1 MSNIFLIP
9 TILRT
14 IISLLHTQ
22 SFFVVRFLISND
34 KNIDHEESIIAI
46 LRKNIAKEFKLNH
59 ANLDNRKLQT
69 KS

>member
-14 IISLLHTQ
+14 IISLLHIE

-59 ANLDNRKLQT
+59 ANLDNRKLHS
-69 KS
+69 K

>member
-14 IISLLHTQ
+14 IISLLHIE

-59 ANLDNRKLQT
+59 ANYRNRKLQT

>member
-34 KNIDHEESIIAI
+34 KIIYHEESIIAI
-46 LRKNIAKEFKLNH
+46 SRKNIAKEFKLNH
-59 ANLDNRKLQT
+59 ANFRNRKLQA